1 MSSILN
7 VDLVTT
13 TSNFTFS
20 NGMKTTSAKEDSS
33 SSNGIKTTSARED
46 GQTDL
51 STEVDGGERVFD
63 VAYSAQKTDTD

>member
-13 TSNFTFS
+13 TSSLTFS
-20 NGMKTTSAKEDSS
+20 NGMKTTSVKEDSS

-51 STEVDGGERVFD
+51 STEVDSGERVFD
-63 VAYSAQKTDTD
+63 GAHSAQKTDTD